1 LLTNDRFSVD
11 HRITALENLQGI
23 LTPAEIFGRDVCKL
37 RLPGSLLRSPRDI
50 SGAGEYQGVAESEV
64 HRSMK
69 AIVRSELE
77 REDYAVVEE
86 PLFPP
91 REKVSWSS
99 YRPDLLGYRSKG
111 GTEEIV
117 LVECETHPNMRRLGE
132 KRHRTVWF
140 QPYLF
145 RRGSVR
151 KILAVPQGKL
161 GAVDMKIRNEWEVWV
176 LGGSSPLERFPKF
189 S

>member
-1 LLTNDRFSVD
+1 M
-11 HRITALENLQGI
+11 
-23 LTPAEIFGRDVCKL
+23 
-37 RLPGSLLRSPRDI
+37 
-50 SGAGEYQGVAESEV
+50 AESLV
-64 HRSMK
+64 HKSMK
-69 AIVRSELE
+69 AIVKNELQH
-77 REDYAVVEE
+77 EDYAVVEE

-91 REKVSWSS
+91 RRKVSWSS
-99 YRPDLLGYRSKG
+99 YRPDLMGYRSRE
-111 GTEEIV
+111 GTEELV
-117 LVECETHPNMRRLGE
+117 LVECETHPNMRRLGA

-161 GAVDMKIRNEWEVWV
+161 GSVDMRIRNEWEVWV
-176 LGGSSPLERFPKF
+176 VGTSSPLERFPKF